1 MTDNTLKLLLDGAK
15 TCGKYDFPAIRACI
29 STPSEL
35 IPFNCALT
43 AKEHRSWLHFF
54 VDDYQFERLW
64 NNPMKYLPIIKRFDG
79 VIAPDFSIFTQM
91 PLAQQIYNCWRN
103 RVISAWLQRAGVKVI
118 PTIEWSDRASL
129 EWCLDGLPLNST
141 LAVQTNGCFVNA
153 KSKADFIRGMNH
165 VCNKL
170 SPTAILIYGRG
181 KEFKNYFPNTYYID
195 SYCQNMKKR
204 L

>member
-1 MTDNTLKLLLDGAK
+1 MTDDTLKLLLDGAK
-15 TCGKYDFPAIRACI
+15 ICGRYDFPVVRACRAVPNKL
-29 STPSEL
+29 T
-35 IPFNCALT
+35 PFNYALT
-43 AKEHRSWLHFF
+43 SRERVGWLHFF

-79 VIAPDFSIFTQM
+79 VIAPDFSMFSQM
-91 PLAQQIYNCWRN
+91 PIAQQIYNCWRN
-103 RVISAWLQRAGVKVI
+103 RVIAAWLQREGVEVI

-141 LAVQTNGCFVNA
+141 LAVQTNGCFVSTR
-153 KSKADFIRGMNH
+153 SKANFIRGMDH
-165 VCNKL
+165 IYNKL

-181 KEFKNYFPNTYYID
+181 REFKNYFPNIYYID

>member
-1 MTDNTLKLLLDGAK
+1 MTDDTLKLLLAGAK

-29 STPSEL
+29 STPGEL

-43 AKEHRSWLHFF
+43 AKENRGWLHFF

-79 VIAPDFSIFTQM
+79 AIAPDFSIFTQM

-103 RVISAWLQRAGVKVI
+103 RVISAWLQREGVKVI
-118 PTIEWSDRASL
+118 PTIEWSDKASL

-153 KSKADFIRGMNH
+153 KSKADFIRGMDH